1 MQVRLKELR
10 KERGL
15 RQKDVAQ
22 LLNITQMSY
31 SYYERGLREP
41 EIALLIKLAEL
52 FNVSVDYL
60 IENENVRLEKL
71 TTEERRVFNKFR
83 MLNGYNKTRIEERI
97 DVFLEQQKMMK

>member
-1 MQVRLKELR
+1 MRLKELR
-10 KERGL
+10 IERGL
-15 RQKDVAQ
+15 LQKDVAQ

-41 EIALLIKLAEL
+41 EIALLIRLAEL

-60 IENENVRLEKL
+60 IENENERLEKL
-71 TTEERRVFNKFR
+71 TAEERRVFNKFR
-83 MLNGYNKTRIEERI
+83 QLSITNKNKVEERI